1 MGTRIADAPEYAHLW
16 VSEDLRPVLE
26 DSARLQ
32 TWLDILAVLAE
43 VQADLDIVPAAAARA
58 IRDGARQQLLDRDR
72 LASETRRTGHSTLG
86 LIHALQDVL
95 PEDAREWVYYGAT
108 VQDLTDT
115 WTGLVMVRVGDVL
128 RRGLRELEDAALDL
142 AIRHRETVMV
152 GRTHGQPGSPT
163 TFGFKAATW
172 ADELRRHLERLDE
185 GRARWEV
192 GQLGGAVGTLA
203 FFGDL
208 GLELRH
214 RFCSR
219 LGLRTPAISWL
230 TARDRIAE
238 FAHLLAM
245 VAATLGRIGNEI
257 YTLQRPEIG
266 ELREPS
272 RADAVGSI
280 TMPHKRN
287 PEVSEH
293 LVTLSRLARAQ
304 AQVLLEG
311 MVGEHERDGRA
322 WKAEWLAFPEVCLL
336 TGVSVALGR
345 DVLAGLEVDATAMSR
360 NLELM
365 QGFTASERLLAEL
378 APRLGKH
385 RAQAVLQDAL
395 RRGRDH
401 GDRLQDVLERT
412 AGLDVGD
419 VALGLPDVG
428 LAPLMVDE
436 VVRRARAAREHDGGR

>member
-1 MGTRIADAPEYAHLW
+1 VGTRIADAPEYAHLW
-16 VSEDLRPVLE
+16 ASEDLLPVLE

-32 TWLDILAVLAE
+32 TWLDILVVLAE
-43 VQADLDIVPAAAARA
+43 VQAELDIIPAAAAAA
-58 IRDGARQQLLDRDR
+58 IRASAKQQLLDRDR

-86 LIHALQDVL
+86 LIHVLQDLL

-108 VQDLTDT
+108 VQDVTDT
-115 WTGLVMVRVGDVL
+115 WTGLIMLRVG
-128 RRGLRELEDAALDL
+128 RIFQRSLRELEGAALDL
-142 AIRHRETVMV
+142 AVRHRDTVMV
-152 GRTHGQPGSPT
+152 GRTHGQPGSPI
-163 TFGFKAATW
+163 TFGYKAATW
-172 ADELRRHLERLDE
+172 ADEMRRHLERFDQ
-185 GRARWEV
+185 GRDRWEV

-203 FFGDL
+203 FFGDR
-208 GLELRH
+208 GLELRK
-214 RFCSR
+214 RFCAR
-219 LGLRTPAISWL
+219 LELRVPAISWL

-238 FAHLLAM
+238 FAHVLAM

-293 LVTLSRLARAQ
+293 LVTLARLARAQ

-322 WKAEWLAFPEVCLL
+322 WKAEWPAFSEVCLL
-336 TGVSVALGR
+336 TGASAALARG
-345 DVLAGLEVDATAMSR
+345 VLTGLEVDADAMRR
-360 NLELM
+360 NLELTR
-365 QGFTASERLLAEL
+365 GYASSERVLAEL

-385 RAQAVLQDAL
+385 RAQAALQEAL
-395 RRGRDH
+395 RRGRH
-401 GDRLQDVLERT
+401 EGVPLST
-412 AGLDVGD
+412 ALAATGLDTEGLV
-419 VALGLPDVG
+419 LGGEPDVG
-428 LAPLMVDE
+428 LAPAMVDE
-436 VVRRARAAREHDGGR
+436 VMRRARAVRGQEG